1 MALKENV
8 SYVRRR
14 SASFLAESA
23 FTITITRRPARPGRH
38 DASGRKKRD
47 SAESESGHPGPGYT
61 LRGLIFGLPVAGT
74 VTPVRRGGALARR
87 PATAGQ
93 PPSATPAKAT

>member
-1 MALKENV
+1 MCAGGVPRFSRK
-8 SYVRRR
+8 VRLLLLLPAGRR
-14 SASFLAESA
+14 GPGAMMPVVGKKGTPPSPSPG
-23 FTITITRRPARPGRH
+23 TRA
-38 DASGRKKRD
+38 
-47 SAESESGHPGPGYT
+47 PGYT

-74 VTPVRRGGALARR
+74 VTPLAVRRGGALARR